1 MSADNTAMLAVFI
14 VLFIIFV
21 ILGFWASRWRKGNLA
36 ELGEWALAGRK
47 LGVYL
52 AWFLVGADLYTA
64 YTFIAIPSA
73 LFAKGSVYFFAVP
86 YVGIAFGVA
95 LITMPRLWKISR
107 DKNYVTAV
115 DMVHDRYNSKVLTMI
130 IALTGIVAELP
141 YIALQIY
148 GMQAVLTVM
157 IGQSV
162 TADVGLIAEIALIIS
177 FIILAAFTFTSGLR
191 GATITAVM
199 KDAIIFT
206 TVIVVIVVVPLRVGS
221 FATATS
227 TATATAPALL
237 GHGVTFDVL
246 PGVLLNGFISLAV
259 MSAFALYLY
268 PHAINGI
275 LSTDS
280 TKKLRYSTALLPIYG
295 IGLALLALFG
305 ILAYESVGA
314 MNIIAPG
321 FSTSTNTWTT
331 STHVVHNILTV
342 PALIYAQFPGWFAGF
357 AFLGIFIGGL
367 VPASIMAI
375 SQANLLTRNVAKFFK
390 PDITPEGEARLSK
403 WASVFFKFLALLFIF
418 VISADSAL
426 QLQLL
431 GGIIVLQTLPAIFL
445 TMYTKRLNK
454 YGLIVG
460 WIGGIGLGLYLELA
474 ANHFGKLSTT
484 LLNVG
489 SPVGYIFVGLAA
501 LALNLLL
508 VLVISLAAGGT
519 KDHSVAPG
527 NEENPTAD

>member
-1 MSADNTAMLAVFI
+1 MDANNTAMIAVFI
-14 VLFIIFV
+14 VLFAVFV
-21 ILGFWASRWRKGNLA
+21 FLGFWASRWRKGDLSQ
-36 ELGEWALAGRK
+36 LGEWALAGRR

-95 LITMPRLWKISR
+95 LVTMPRLWKISR

-115 DMVHDRYNSKVLTMI
+115 DMVHDRYNSKVLTII

-148 GMQAVLTVM
+148 GMQAVLTVL
-157 IGQSV
+157 IGQSIV
-162 TADVGLIAEIALIIS
+162 SDVGVISEIALIIS

-191 GATITAVM
+191 GATVTAVM

-206 TVIVVIVVVPLRVGS
+206 TVIVVIIVVPLSIKNG
-221 FATATS
+221 FAGATA

-237 GHGVTFDVL
+237 GKAVTFDVL

-275 LSTDS
+275 LSTES
-280 TKKLRYSTALLPIYG
+280 TKKLRYSTALLPMYG
-295 IGLALLALFG
+295 IGLALLAMFG
-305 ILAYESVGA
+305 LLAYASTGA
-314 MNIIAPG
+314 MHIIAPN
-321 FSTSTNTWTT
+321 FDTATNTWT
-331 STHVVHNILTV
+331 SAQHNVYNILTV
-342 PALIYAQFPGWFAGF
+342 PALIYAEFPGWFAGF

-375 SQANLLTRNVAKFFK
+375 SQANLLTRNIAKFFR
-390 PDITPEGEARLSK
+390 PDMTPENEARLSK
-403 WASVFFKFLALLFIF
+403 WASVVFKFLALLFIF
-418 VISADSAL
+418 VISASSAL

-431 GGIIVLQTLPAIFL
+431 GGIIILQTLPSIFL
-445 TMYTKRLNK
+445 TMYTKRLNR

-460 WIGGIGLGLYLELA
+460 WVGGMAVGLYLELA
-474 ANHFGKLSTT
+474 ANHFGSLSTT

-489 SPVGYIFVGLAA
+489 SPIGYIFVGLAA
-501 LALNLLL
+501 LAMNLLL
-508 VLVISLAAGGT
+508 VLIISLALGGT
-519 KDHSVAPG
+519 KSS
-527 NEENPTAD
+527 EEAKA